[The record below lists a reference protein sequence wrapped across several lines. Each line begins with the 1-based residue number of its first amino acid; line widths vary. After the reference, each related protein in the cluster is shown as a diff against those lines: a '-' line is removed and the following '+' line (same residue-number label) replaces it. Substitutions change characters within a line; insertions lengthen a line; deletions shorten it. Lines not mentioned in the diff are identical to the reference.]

1 MRFISI
7 VSKILITF
15 IMLILHFGC
24 SDPVEYTDED
34 TTPTTTTTTGM
45 LRFIQSASTVENLV
59 LDYRDLDTDS
69 YEPFLTSTK
78 YGSQYG
84 YYNFRTGKREFA
96 AFEPNT
102 SLIIAKGSFELEEDK
117 KYSIIAYDYEATINP
132 GFMILEDTLATA
144 DSTVSFVRFL
154 HLGSD
159 VDTIAIENMNNAETL
174 VELAREEHSSYFN
187 LPAQTYSFVVRSK
200 SPEQTLLNNVW
211 VTFLS
216 GVTYTVIISGSING
230 MTPVDLN
237 MNILQDVSI
246 RYITVD

>member
-34 TTPTTTTTTGM
+34 TTPTTTTTGM

-59 LDYRDLDTDS
+59 LDYRDLDTDTW
-69 YEPFLTSTK
+69 EPFLTNAK

-102 SLIIAKGSFELEEDK
+102 SFIIAKGSFELEEDK

-159 VDTIAIENMNNAETL
+159 VDTITIENMNNAETL

>member
-34 TTPTTTTTTGM
+34 TTPTTTTTGM

-59 LDYRDLDTDS
+59 LDYRD
-69 YEPFLTSTK
+69 
-78 YGSQYG
+78 
-84 YYNFRTGKREFA
+84 NFRTGKREFA

-102 SLIIAKGSFELEEDK
+102 SFIIAKGSFELEEDK

-159 VDTIAIENMNNAETL
+159 VDTITIENMNNAETL